1 MAANPSNLKLAKL
14 QREVIA
20 CRLCPRLV
28 AHREAVASAKRRAY
42 QHCEYW
48 GRPVPS
54 FGDPAARLLIVGL
67 APGAHGANR
76 TGRMFTGDS
85 SGDFL
90 YKALFDNGF
99 ASQPDSTAR
108 GDGLRLTD
116 AYITAP
122 VRCAPPGNKPTREE
136 FAACRPFL
144 ERELD
149 LLANVK
155 VVVVLGRLAL
165 DAYLGV
171 LLDRKLIQRR
181 SAYPFAHGAHFP
193 LPSGLP
199 ALLCCYHPSRQNTQ
213 TGVLT
218 MQMLQ
223 SLFEAA
229 RRMLG

>member
-1 MAANPSNLKLAKL
+1 
-14 QREVIA
+14 
-20 CRLCPRLV
+20 
-28 AHREAVASAKRRAY
+28 
-42 QHCEYW
+42 
-48 GRPVPS
+48 
-54 FGDPAARLLIVGL
+54 
-67 APGAHGANR
+67 
-76 TGRMFTGDS
+76 MFTGDS

-99 ASQPDSTAR
+99 ASQPNSIDRS
-108 GDGLRLTD
+108 DGLHLID

-136 FAACRPFL
+136 FTACRPFL

-155 VVVVLGRLAL
+155 VVVTLGRLAL

-171 LLDRKLIQRR
+171 LHDRTLIQRR
-181 SAYPFAHGAHFP
+181 SDYPFSHGAHFP

-223 SLFEAA
+223 SVFGAA